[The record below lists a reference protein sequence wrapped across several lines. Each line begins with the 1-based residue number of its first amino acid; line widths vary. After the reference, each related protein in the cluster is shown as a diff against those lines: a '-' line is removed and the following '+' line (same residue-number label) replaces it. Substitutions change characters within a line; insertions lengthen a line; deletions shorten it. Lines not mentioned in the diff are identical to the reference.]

1 MSGNVIFDWALMA
14 ISLFN
19 TIVLL
24 WLGLTVLLNAE
35 RRMWGLW
42 LAGGGL
48 LAGALFFIS
57 HSVILSIGLHDVGD
71 GLEIWWRVGWVPV
84 LALPLVWYV
93 LILWYVGFFD
103 EPATAPHAQRAQRG
117 GLMFTTLLGLG
128 LFLLF
133 AFANPLPPI
142 AIATRAVVLPSV
154 QLNELILLVI
164 TYSLFCLACITL
176 SLEALRRPNSSAHT
190 AIMPSW
196 NLARRRA
203 RPWLM
208 ATAVVL
214 LCVSLLVAWVMLWAL
229 SSVNQQ
235 LDFQVLLWFDLLTAA
250 LIAVAAL
257 LIGQAI
263 IAYEVFTR
271 QTLPRRGFSRYW
283 YNAIILAAGFS
294 SLLSGALL
302 WRAHP
307 VYGVLLGVTLVAIFY
322 ALVVW
327 RSYVDREHTMAQLRP
342 FVSSQRLYEQLLSP
356 SPLSVDVSTPFR
368 ALCAD
373 VLSARAAQL
382 IAVGALAPL
391 VDAPLSYPTPTPFKA
406 PLNEFISQFD
416 SPQTMGV
423 PLDAARYDG
432 AEWAV
437 PLWSERGPI
446 GVLLLGGKADGGLYT
461 QEEIEIARASGER
474 LIDTQASVELARRL
488 MTLQRQRLA
497 DSQLVDRRA
506 RRVLHDDVLPQ
517 LHAAMLMLNGQAHSA
532 HVLETLTDT
541 HQQIA
546 NLLRD
551 LPPATPEVAQLGL
564 LGALRQLIE
573 REYASA
579 FDGVTWQV
587 DATVEREARTLPPPY
602 AEVLLYATREAIRNA
617 ARHGR
622 GDDGAR
628 PLHLRVTIDKHPVAP
643 HPELVEGGLS
653 ITIEDDGVGVTTP
666 STHNGGSGQGLA
678 LHSTM
683 LAIIGGTLEVESV
696 AGQYTRVVLRLPH
709 GQ

>member
-1 MSGNVIFDWALMA
+1 
-14 ISLFN
+14 
-19 TIVLL
+19 
-24 WLGLTVLLNAE
+24 
-35 RRMWGLW
+35 
-42 LAGGGL
+42 
-48 LAGALFFIS
+48 
-57 HSVILSIGLHDVGD
+57 
-71 GLEIWWRVGWVPV
+71 
-84 LALPLVWYV
+84 
-93 LILWYVGFFD
+93 
-103 EPATAPHAQRAQRG
+103 
-117 GLMFTTLLGLG
+117 
-128 LFLLF
+128 
-133 AFANPLPPI
+133 
-142 AIATRAVVLPSV
+142 
-154 QLNELILLVI
+154 
-164 TYSLFCLACITL
+164 
-176 SLEALRRPNSSAHT
+176 
-190 AIMPSW
+190 
-196 NLARRRA
+196 
-203 RPWLM
+203 
-208 ATAVVL
+208 
-214 LCVSLLVAWVMLWAL
+214 
-229 SSVNQQ
+229 
-235 LDFQVLLWFDLLTAA
+235 
-250 LIAVAAL
+250 
-257 LIGQAI
+257 
-263 IAYEVFTR
+263 
-271 QTLPRRGFSRYW
+271 
-283 YNAIILAAGFS
+283 
-294 SLLSGALL
+294 
-302 WRAHP
+302 
-307 VYGVLLGVTLVAIFY
+307 
-322 ALVVW
+322 
-327 RSYVDREHTMAQLRP
+327 
-342 FVSSQRLYEQLLSP
+342 
-356 SPLSVDVSTPFR
+356 
-368 ALCAD
+368 
-373 VLSARAAQL
+373 
-382 IAVGALAPL
+382 
-391 VDAPLSYPTPTPFKA
+391 
-406 PLNEFISQFD
+406 
-416 SPQTMGV
+416 
-423 PLDAARYDG
+423 
-432 AEWAV
+432 
-437 PLWSERGPI
+437 
-446 GVLLLGGKADGGLYT
+446 VLLLGGKADGGLYT

>member
-1 MSGNVIFDWALMA
+1 MSGNIIFDWALMT

-19 TIVLL
+19 TILLL

-35 RRMWGLW
+35 RRTWGLW
-42 LAGGGL
+42 LAGCGL

-57 HSVILSIGLHDVGD
+57 HSVILGIGLNDVGE

-84 LALPLVWYV
+84 LALPFVWYL

-103 EPATAPHAQRAQRG
+103 ERAAAPRAQRW
-117 GLMFTTLLGLG
+117 GLVFTALLGLG

-142 AIATRAVVLPSV
+142 SIATRAVVLPSV

-176 SLEALRRPNSSAHT
+176 SLDALHSPNSNTHT

-196 NLARRRA
+196 DLARRRA
-203 RPWLM
+203 RPWLIT
-208 ATAVVL
+208 TAVVL

-229 SSVNQQ
+229 LSLNQL
-235 LDFQVLLWFDLLTAA
+235 LDFQVLLWFDLLTSS
-250 LIAVAAL
+250 LIAVATL
-257 LIGQAI
+257 LLGQAI

-271 QTLPRRGFSRYW
+271 QTLPRRGFSRAW
-283 YNAIILAAGFS
+283 HNAIILAAGFS
-294 SLLSGALL
+294 VVLSSTLT

-307 VYGVLLGVTLVAIFY
+307 VYGVLLGVTLVSIFY

-327 RSYVDREHTMAQLRP
+327 RSYIEREHTLAQLRP

-356 SPLSVDVSTPFR
+356 SPLAVDVVTPLR

-373 VLSARAAQL
+373 VLGARAAQL
-382 IAVGALAPL
+382 VAVGALAPL
-391 VDAPLSYPTPTPFKA
+391 VEAPLSYPQGTVFKVA
-406 PLNEFISQFD
+406 LNELAAQFH

-423 PLDAARYDG
+423 PLDAARHG
-432 AEWAV
+432 AQWAV
-437 PLWSERGPI
+437 PLWSERGLI
-446 GVLLLGGKADGGLYT
+446 GILLLGEKVDSGLYT

-474 LIDTQASVELARRL
+474 LLDVQASAALARRVVA
-488 MTLQRQRLA
+488 LQRQRLT

-506 RRVLHDDVLPQ
+506 RRVLHDEVLPQ
-517 LHAAMLMLNGQAHSA
+517 LHAALLMLDGQASPSSA
-532 HVLETLTDT
+532 QTIEGLTDA

-551 LPPATPEVAQLGL
+551 LPPATPDVARLGL
-564 LGALRQLIE
+564 IGALRQLVE
-573 REYASA
+573 REYTSA

-587 DATVEREARTLPPPY
+587 NSQAESATQAITPQHT
-602 AEVLLYATREAIRNA
+602 EVLFYAAREAIRNA

-628 PLHLRVTIDKHPVAP
+628 PLRLSVTMESHDGLRLA
-643 HPELVEGGLS
+643 
-653 ITIEDDGVGVTTP
+653 IEDDGVGATTP
-666 STHNGGSGQGLA
+666 STHAGGSGQGLA

-683 LAIIGGTLEVESV
+683 LAIIGGTLEVESA
-696 AGQYTRVVLRLPH
+696 AGRYTRVALRLPH
-709 GQ
+709 TRP